1 MKQVTVELQF
11 YKPAYMEALHSYQLP
26 AEQKQFAAMPNQRL
40 DTSDGQ
46 HPIVIT
52 AGNQPVGF
60 FVLNK
65 NARVQ
70 EYSENPQALLLT
82 SFSIDYAKQGQG
94 YASTGL
100 ELLKSFIPEHFPD
113 CNEIVLAVNH
123 KNIPAQRLYIKAGFT
138 DTGQRCE
145 GNIGEQYIF
154 SLSL

>member
-40 DTSDGQ
+40 DISDGQ

-52 AGNQPVGF
+52 AGNQLVGF

-65 NARVQ
+65 NASVQ

-123 KNIPAQRLYIKAGFT
+123 KNIPAQRLYIKAGFK

-145 GNIGEQYIF
+145 GAIGEQYIF